1 MSRIKFVL
9 WERHRA
15 WWGAHQLNEQD
26 PLLLDRMK
34 EQEHIKNSREKQRKW
49 NRLTD
54 KEKAQIQAK
63 RREPAEKRKEL
74 LERKRQDA
82 LDLQRLQEQDA
93 EALEK
98 YRKMAAGEI
107 DASP

>member
-9 WERHRA
+9 WERYRA

-34 EQEHIKNSREKQRKW
+34 EQERIKHAKERQKWGNNLTPKERAQIEAKKREPEER
-49 NRLTD
+49 R
-54 KEKAQIQAK
+54 KAQ
-63 RREPAEKRKEL
+63 
-74 LERKRQDA
+74 LERKKQEA
-82 LDLQRLQEQDA
+82 LRLQRLQEEDA

-98 YRKMAAGEI
+98 YRKMAAGRT
-107 DASP
+107 SPPP

>member
-9 WERHRA
+9 WERYRA

-34 EQEHIKNSREKQRKW
+34 EQERIKNAKEKQKRSNNLTPKERAQIEAKKREPEERK
-49 NRLTD
+49 
-54 KEKAQIQAK
+54 KAQ
-63 RREPAEKRKEL
+63 
-74 LERKRQDA
+74 LERKKQEA
-82 LDLQRLQEQDA
+82 LRLQRLQEEDA

-98 YRKMAAGEI
+98 YRKMAAGRTYPS
-107 DASP
+107 A

>member
-9 WERHRA
+9 WERYRA

-34 EQEHIKNSREKQRKW
+34 EQERIKNIREKQQKW
-49 NRLTD
+49 NNLSA
-54 KEKAQIQAK
+54 KEKARIQAK
-63 RREPAEKRKEL
+63 KREPAERKTALMERKEQ
-74 LERKRQDA
+74 EA
-82 LDLQRLQEQDA
+82 LRLQQLQEQDA

-107 DASP
+107 NASP